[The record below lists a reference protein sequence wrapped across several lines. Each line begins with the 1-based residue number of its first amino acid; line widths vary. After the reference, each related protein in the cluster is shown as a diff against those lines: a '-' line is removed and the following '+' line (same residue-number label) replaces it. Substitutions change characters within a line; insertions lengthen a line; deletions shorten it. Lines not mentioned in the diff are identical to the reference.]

1 MNVKQ
6 NKKSI
11 SYSGDIFDTQSFLTL
26 AEIIVLLLFWGVL
39 FVCFFF
45 LFFCLVVFFCIFFFF
60 FWDRVSLC
68 SPGCPGAHSVDQ
80 AGLEVR
86 NLPASASQVLGL
98 KACITTARQAEII
111 QWLKVMETVL
121 IRVYHHMTD
130 HYPCHLESRATIS
143 SHWGIM
149 KDYCTHRPTKGAHR
163 LIHIQSL

>member
-26 AEIIVLLLFWGVL
+26 AEIIVLLLFCL
-39 FVCFFF
+39 FVCLGFCLIFWF
-45 LFFCLVVFFCIFFFF
+45 LFFFG
-60 FWDRVSLC
+60 DRVSLY

-80 AGLEVR
+80 AGLELR

-98 KACITTARQAEII
+98 KACITAARQAEII

-121 IRVYHHMTD
+121 IRVYHRMTN
-130 HYPCHLESRATIS
+130 H
-143 SHWGIM
+143 
-149 KDYCTHRPTKGAHR
+149 
-163 LIHIQSL
+163 